1 MANPIGNMVIRVD
14 LDGSGFNKGIAG
26 LNRQMR
32 MVSREMSASL
42 SKFGRYDQSLE
53 KSKVKVEG
61 LTKRQQVQAQ
71 KVKELKQQYDQLSKE
86 TGENSAKTQAAA
98 AKYNEAY
105 ATLNK
110 YERELEEATEEMKK
124 MEQQQRILS
133 TSVGKVGQK
142 FSEWGPKLK
151 EVGQQMQSI
160 GRSMTTYVT
169 TPIVAGFGAA
179 VKASINYESAF
190 AGVRK
195 TVNASEKDYK
205 KLSDGILNMSK
216 NLPVAATDIANV
228 AEMAGQLGIK
238 KNNILEFSKTI
249 IDLGE
254 STNLTREQ
262 AATEFAKFANI
273 VKMPQESFSKLGSS
287 IVALGNNMATTESD
301 IMSMSMRIAAQ
312 GKLVGMTESDIT
324 ALAATMSSLGIEAEA
339 GGTAMTTVLKKIEG
353 AVTSGG
359 ESLEAFASA
368 SGMSASE
375 FKQQWES
382 DPVQALN
389 SFITGLGKSG
399 AEGKNLTNI
408 LSDLG
413 IKGVREADTVLRMAN
428 NHELL
433 GKAVGISGKAWKEDK
448 ALSKEANERYKT
460 MSSKLKIL
468 KNNFVA
474 FGVSLG
480 DAIAPYV
487 IKVSEKLTGLL
498 KKMSNMSDGMKITI
512 AVVGGLAAAIGPLLM
527 GLGVMV
533 STIGSAMTV
542 LGPFLKSI
550 RTLSFLSKTASG
562 VTKLWGGAQKAWNG
576 VIKVSKAIADLY
588 RLSVTKLTSAQTLST
603 LKTKLAAT
611 ATKVWT
617 ATTKAAALASKGLG
631 LALRFMTGPVGIV
644 ITAVGLLV
652 AGVIHLWKTNEGFR
666 NGVIRIWDSIKNG
679 ISTVVEFIRNF
690 AVNSWNNLKAAGI
703 TIFTLLKTGLTG
715 IFNALKT
722 YFITILIVYKTI
734 FTTTFNAIKAI
745 VTSIIGF
752 IVNFIKNAWNG
763 VKNETIFI
771 FNSLKFFLTKV
782 WNAIKSSIITI
793 VSILY
798 NSVKNIWSSLSRF
811 TRNIFS
817 NLRSFLVN
825 LWSRLKDSVI
835 HAARLLWDGVR
846 KTWNFLLSG
855 TRSIFNRVK
864 TSMVNIWNGIKRSV
878 TGIASGLWNS
888 VRNTFNNMSNGL
900 KNIIN
905 RIKGHINGM
914 VNSVKSGLN
923 KLIDGVNWVAGKI
936 GMTKIPR
943 LHTGTT
949 HTTTHNLVTNGKI
962 NRDTFAT
969 VGDKGRGNGPGG
981 FRHEMIRYPNGK
993 MALTPNRDTTA
1004 FLPKGSA
1011 VFNGAQ
1017 THAMLSQVG
1026 KLPKFARGT
1035 GFDIL
1040 GGGKKPKKHKHGDH
1054 VAGDVQTKKGSKP
1067 LMGTVL
1073 ESGKAAINS
1082 VAKTFAKGKQWL
1094 ADNIGDVLDWIEKP
1108 KELFNKVMDGFGFS
1122 LDSLGISKSAAIP
1135 YNLMKGAVKRLKDGA
1150 SKLIQTWLEDA
1161 GGGDGGYIDLSKG
1174 ISFGFHSTA
1183 ASARAAGYPFVRP
1196 HYGLDINYKHDKV
1209 FSTLNGTAN
1218 ASYGYNGGFGNMVQI
1233 TSGIITAIYG
1243 HLHKLAFTGSK
1254 KVHPGSYLGISGGDP
1269 REDGA
1274 GAGSSTG
1281 LHLHYE
1287 MRWNGVA
1294 KDPTNWLKK
1303 NNGKGKS
1310 GSYPSGSGAGYASN
1324 VIKRAQAILGGRY
1337 KGSYVHDQMMRVA
1350 WRESNYQSN
1359 AVNNWDINAQRGD
1372 PSRGLFQIIGS
1383 TFRANAKAGY
1393 TNFNNPVHQAISAM
1407 RYIVARYGWGG
1418 FKRAGDYAYATGGLV
1433 YDGLYRLGEQGYPEW
1448 VIPTDP
1454 ARASDAAKLIALA
1467 SKDISKNKRPK
1478 NLSTSGI
1485 NGADSNS
1492 SLESKLDV
1500 MIGLLIKLVGSNE
1513 DIASKDYKPIIDSF
1527 GLADF
1532 INTTVEKRER
1542 QEARKNRFKPGGALI

>member
-53 KSKVKVEG
+53 KSKVKVDG

-98 AKYNEAY
+98 VKYNEAY

-142 FSEWGPKLK
+142 FSEWGPKLQ
-151 EVGQQMQSI
+151 EIGQKMQSV
-160 GRSMTTYVT
+160 GRSMSTYITAPV
-169 TPIVAGFGAA
+169 VAGFGAA
-179 VKASINYESAF
+179 VKKSIDFDDSMRKVKATSGATGQEFQQLRDKALEMGAKTKFSASQSAEALNYMALAGWDSKEMMSGIDGVMQLAAASGEDLGQVSDIVTDSLTAFGLSAKDSSHF
-190 AGVRK
+190 ADVLAQTSSKANTDVRGMGDAFK
-195 TVNASEKDYK
+195 YAAPVAGALGYTVEDTSIAIGLMSNAGIKGEKAGTALRTMFTNLSSPTKAMKERMDELGISITDSNGKMLPMRDVMDQLRGSFKNLSKDQQASAAATIFGKEAMSGALAIINASDEDYK
-205 KLSDGILNMSK
+205 KLTKSIDNSTGASKRMSDEMEGGIGGSIRQMKSAIESLAISIG
-216 NLPVAATDIANV
+216 DI
-228 AEMAGQLGIK
+228 MAPYIK
-238 KNNILEFSKTI
+238 KLAEWVAN
-249 IDLGE
+249 
-254 STNLTREQ
+254 
-262 AATEFAKFANI
+262 AAKQLNE
-273 VKMPQESFSKLGSS
+273 MPK
-287 IVALGNNMATTESD
+287 
-301 IMSMSMRIAAQ
+301 
-312 GKLVGMTESDIT
+312 
-324 ALAATMSSLGIEAEA
+324 
-339 GGTAMTTVLKKIEG
+339 GTQKV
-353 AVTSGG
+353 V
-359 ESLEAFASA
+359 
-368 SGMSASE
+368 
-375 FKQQWES
+375 
-382 DPVQALN
+382 V
-389 SFITGLGKSG
+389 GLG
-399 AEGKNLTNI
+399 
-408 LSDLG
+408 
-413 IKGVREADTVLRMAN
+413 
-428 NHELL
+428 
-433 GKAVGISGKAWKEDK
+433 
-448 ALSKEANERYKT
+448 
-460 MSSKLKIL
+460 
-468 KNNFVA
+468 
-474 FGVSLG
+474 
-480 DAIAPYV
+480 
-487 IKVSEKLTGLL
+487 
-498 KKMSNMSDGMKITI
+498 
-512 AVVGGLAAAIGPLLM
+512 VVAAAIGPVLVV
-527 GLGVMV
+527 LGTMV
-533 STIGSAMTV
+533 KTIGGSVKV
-542 LGPFLKSI
+542 LGSMFKGLAKM
-550 RTLSFLSKTASG
+550 TLLTRGANG
-562 VTKLWGGAQKAWNG
+562 QIKLFTVSQKAWNG
-576 VIKVSKAIADLY
+576 VVKTGKAIADLY
-588 RLSVTKLTSAQTLST
+588 RTAVTKLATSQSIST

-666 NGVIRIWDSIKNG
+666 NGVIKIWDSIKNG
-679 ISTVVEFIRNF
+679 ISTAVEFIRNF

-722 YFITILIVYKTI
+722 YFTTILTVYKTV
-734 FTTTFNAIKAI
+734 FTVTFNAIKAI

-763 VKNETIFI
+763 VKNATVFI
-771 FNSLKFFLTKV
+771 FNSLKFFLTQV
-782 WNAIKSSIITI
+782 WNVIKSSIITI

-864 TSMVNIWNGIKRSV
+864 SSIVNIWNSIKRSV
-878 TGIASGLWNS
+878 TGIASSLWNA

-900 KNIIN
+900 KSIIN
-905 RIKGHINGM
+905 RIKDHINGM

-969 VGDKGRGNGPGG
+969 VGDKGRGNDPGG

-1004 FLPKGSA
+1004 FLPKGSS
-1011 VFNGAQ
+1011 VYNGAQ
-1017 THAMLSQVG
+1017 THAMLSQAGRLPRFASGTMLDLLSDKKRPKVHRHGDNVHGDVIAPKAGGGSKQALLGQAAQVG
-1026 KLPKFARGT
+1026 KVYVNRAL
-1035 GFDIL
+1035 
-1040 GGGKKPKKHKHGDH
+1040 
-1054 VAGDVQTKKGSKP
+1054 S
-1067 LMGTVL
+1067 
-1073 ESGKAAINS
+1073 AI
-1082 VAKTFAKGKQWL
+1082 AKGTDWL
-1094 ADNIGDVLDWIEKP
+1094 SNSIGEVLDWIDKP
-1108 KELFNKVMDGFGFS
+1108 GELLNKILDAFGVNFDF
-1122 LDSLGISKSAAIP
+1122 LKGAEIP
-1135 YNLMKGAVKRLKDGA
+1135 YNMMTAIFKKLKTATVKLLTK
-1150 SKLIQTWLEDA
+1150 WLEDS
-1161 GGGDGGYIDLSKG
+1161 GGGEGGWVDITKG
-1174 ISFGFHSTA
+1174 VNFPFSPYG
-1183 ASARAAGYPFVRP
+1183 RAPGYPFPYP
-1196 HYGLDINYKHDKV
+1196 HMGVDLNYVYDRLY
-1209 FSTLNGTAN
+1209 STHAGTATG
-1218 ASYGYNGGFGNMVQI
+1218 SMGYNGGFGNHMRI
-1233 TSGIITAIYG
+1233 RSGIYEIIYG
-1243 HLHKLAFTGSK
+1243 HMSKLNWTGSK
-1254 KVHPGSYLGISGGDP
+1254 KVRPGSFLGISGNTGM
-1269 REDGA
+1269 
-1274 GAGSSTG
+1274 SSG
-1281 LHLHYE
+1281 PHLHYE
-1287 MRWNGVA
+1287 MRKNGRA
-1294 KDPTNWLKK
+1294 IDPMPFLRSKVK
-1303 NNGKGKS
+1303 H
-1310 GSYPSGSGAGYASN
+1310 
-1324 VIKRAQAILGGRY
+1324 RAP
-1337 KGSYVHDQMMRVA
+1337 
-1350 WRESNYQSN
+1350 E
-1359 AVNNWDINAQRGD
+1359 
-1372 PSRGLFQIIGS
+1372 
-1383 TFRANAKAGY
+1383 
-1393 TNFNNPVHQAISAM
+1393 
-1407 RYIVARYGWGG
+1407 
-1418 FKRAGDYAYATGGLV
+1418 YATGGLV

-1492 SLESKLDV
+1492 SLGSKLDV

-1532 INTTVEKRER
+1532 INSTMDKRER

>member
-124 MEQQQRILS
+124 TEQQQRVLS

-142 FSEWGPKLK
+142 FSEWGPKLQ
-151 EVGQQMQSI
+151 EIGQKMQSV
-160 GRSMTTYVT
+160 GRSMSTYITAPV
-169 TPIVAGFGAA
+169 VAGFGAA
-179 VKASINYESAF
+179 VKKSIDFDDSMRKVKATSGATGQEFQQLRDKALEMGAKTKFSASQSAEALNYMALAGWDSKEMMSGIDGVMQLAAASGEDLGQVSDIVTDSLTAFGLSAKDSSHF
-190 AGVRK
+190 ADVLAQTSSKANTDVRGMGDAFK
-195 TVNASEKDYK
+195 YAAPVAGALGYTVEDTSIAIGLMSNAGIKGEKAGTALRTMFTNLSSPTKAMKDRMDELGISITDSNGKMLPMRDVMDQLRGSFKNLSKDQQASAAATIFGKEAMSGALAIINASDEDYK
-205 KLSDGILNMSK
+205 KLTKSIDNSTGASKRMSDEMEGGIGGSIRQMKSAIESLAISIG
-216 NLPVAATDIANV
+216 DI
-228 AEMAGQLGIK
+228 MAPYIK
-238 KNNILEFSKTI
+238 KLAEWVAN
-249 IDLGE
+249 
-254 STNLTREQ
+254 
-262 AATEFAKFANI
+262 AAKQLNE
-273 VKMPQESFSKLGSS
+273 MPK
-287 IVALGNNMATTESD
+287 
-301 IMSMSMRIAAQ
+301 
-312 GKLVGMTESDIT
+312 
-324 ALAATMSSLGIEAEA
+324 
-339 GGTAMTTVLKKIEG
+339 GTQKV
-353 AVTSGG
+353 V
-359 ESLEAFASA
+359 
-368 SGMSASE
+368 
-375 FKQQWES
+375 
-382 DPVQALN
+382 V
-389 SFITGLGKSG
+389 GLG
-399 AEGKNLTNI
+399 
-408 LSDLG
+408 
-413 IKGVREADTVLRMAN
+413 
-428 NHELL
+428 
-433 GKAVGISGKAWKEDK
+433 
-448 ALSKEANERYKT
+448 
-460 MSSKLKIL
+460 
-468 KNNFVA
+468 
-474 FGVSLG
+474 
-480 DAIAPYV
+480 
-487 IKVSEKLTGLL
+487 
-498 KKMSNMSDGMKITI
+498 
-512 AVVGGLAAAIGPLLM
+512 VVAAAIGPVLVV
-527 GLGVMV
+527 LGTMV
-533 STIGSAMTV
+533 KTIGGSVKV
-542 LGPFLKSI
+542 LGSMFKGLAKM
-550 RTLSFLSKTASG
+550 TLLTRGANG
-562 VTKLWGGAQKAWNG
+562 QIKLFTVSQKVWNG
-576 VIKVSKAIADLY
+576 VVKTGKTIADLY
-588 RLSVTKLTSAQTLST
+588 RTAVTKLATSQSIST

-666 NGVIRIWDSIKNG
+666 NGVIRIWESIKNG

-690 AVNSWNNLKAAGI
+690 AVNSWNNLKTAGI
-703 TIFTLLKTGLTG
+703 VIFTLLKTGLTG

-722 YFITILIVYKTI
+722 YFITILTVYKTV
-734 FTTTFNAIKAI
+734 FAVTFNAIKAI

-763 VKNETIFI
+763 VKNATVFI
-771 FNSLKFFLTKV
+771 FNSLKFFLTQV

-811 TRNIFS
+811 TKNIFS

-825 LWSRLKDSVI
+825 LWSRLKDAVI
-835 HAARLLWDGVR
+835 YSARLLWDGVR

-864 TSMVNIWNGIKRSV
+864 SNIVNIWNSIKRSV
-878 TGIASGLWNS
+878 TGIASSLWNA

-900 KNIIN
+900 KSIIN
-905 RIKGHINGM
+905 RIKDHINGM

-1004 FLPKGSA
+1004 FLPKGSS
-1011 VFNGAQ
+1011 VYNGAQ
-1017 THAMLSQVG
+1017 THAMLSQAGRLPRFASGTMLDLLSDKKRPKVHRHGDNVHGDVIAPKAGGGSKQALLGQAAQVG
-1026 KLPKFARGT
+1026 KVYVNRAL
-1035 GFDIL
+1035 
-1040 GGGKKPKKHKHGDH
+1040 
-1054 VAGDVQTKKGSKP
+1054 S
-1067 LMGTVL
+1067 
-1073 ESGKAAINS
+1073 AI
-1082 VAKTFAKGKQWL
+1082 AKGTDWL
-1094 ADNIGDVLDWIEKP
+1094 SNSIGEVLDWIDKP
-1108 KELFNKVMDGFGFS
+1108 GELLNKILDAFGVNFDF
-1122 LDSLGISKSAAIP
+1122 LKGAEIP
-1135 YNLMKGAVKRLKDGA
+1135 YNMMTAIFKKLKTATVKLLTK
-1150 SKLIQTWLEDA
+1150 WLEDS
-1161 GGGDGGYIDLSKG
+1161 GGGEGGWVDITKG
-1174 ISFGFHSTA
+1174 VNFPFSPYG
-1183 ASARAAGYPFVRP
+1183 RAPGYPFPYP
-1196 HYGLDINYKHDKV
+1196 HKGVDLNYVYDRLY
-1209 FSTLNGTAN
+1209 STHAGTATG
-1218 ASYGYNGGFGNMVQI
+1218 SMGYNGGFGNHMRI
-1233 TSGIITAIYG
+1233 RSGIYEIIYG
-1243 HLHKLAFTGSK
+1243 HMSKLNWTGSK
-1254 KVHPGSYLGISGGDP
+1254 KVRPGSFLGISGNTGM
-1269 REDGA
+1269 
-1274 GAGSSTG
+1274 SSG
-1281 LHLHYE
+1281 PHLHYE
-1287 MRWNGVA
+1287 MRKNGRA
-1294 KDPTNWLKK
+1294 IDPMPFLRSKVK
-1303 NNGKGKS
+1303 H
-1310 GSYPSGSGAGYASN
+1310 
-1324 VIKRAQAILGGRY
+1324 RAP
-1337 KGSYVHDQMMRVA
+1337 
-1350 WRESNYQSN
+1350 E
-1359 AVNNWDINAQRGD
+1359 
-1372 PSRGLFQIIGS
+1372 
-1383 TFRANAKAGY
+1383 
-1393 TNFNNPVHQAISAM
+1393 
-1407 RYIVARYGWGG
+1407 
-1418 FKRAGDYAYATGGLV
+1418 YATGGLV

-1532 INTTVEKRER
+1532 INSTMDTRER